1 CKPWPTTSSGR
12 SPCDGPLT
20 CPWSSY
26 QRNEAGKRL
35 ARDNESGTFTR
46 HRAVG
51 RWYLPPRT
59 AKSSAPR
66 HRGEKIHTL
75 CADQDVH
82 RTRVH
87 AAYILTRRVS
97 EETASIQ
104 RRHTFPH
111 LHFGVMTLVRQVYQL
126 HTAHRAV

>member
-1 CKPWPTTSSGR
+1 AR
-12 SPCDGPLT
+12 SRR
-20 CPWSSY
+20 CPW
-26 QRNEAGKRL
+26 
-35 ARDNESGTFTR
+35 
-46 HRAVG
+46 
-51 RWYLPPRT
+51 LPP
-59 AKSSAPR
+59 AKDGNRPPLKTPFVY
-66 HRGEKIHTL
+66 HRGEPGATFL
-75 CADQDVH
+75 GVGSAVRYERRRVRCADQDVH

-126 HTAHRAV
+126 HTAHRAVARA